1 MAKLYFSYAAM
12 NAGKSTILLQASYN
26 YQERGMRTLL
36 FTSSLYARTEN
47 GWITSRIG
55 VHASAE
61 LYGEDDDLFARIAK
75 EHKRGAISCVFVD
88 EAQFLTPEQVWQLAR
103 VADRLG
109 VPVMCFGLR
118 TDFQGKL
125 FPGSAELLAIA
136 DSLREVRTICHC
148 GSKAT
153 MVVRQGQDGDVLR
166 EGDQI
171 RIEKSA
177 YVSLCRRHWEDAM
190 GRVAAEPAKKGKKAK
205 ARAKKAKELEEMKG
219 QPAKSRPL
227 KPKPVRSAAAKGA
240 SAKVLLRAVAAA
252 AKRPEK
258 KRK

>member
-36 FTSSLYARTEN
+36 FTSSLYAKTEN

-61 LYGEDDDLFARIAK
+61 LYDEADDLYARIAR

-88 EAQFLTPEQVWQLAR
+88 EAQFLTPDQVWQLAR

-109 VPVMCFGLR
+109 VPVLCFGLR
-118 TDFQGKL
+118 TDFRGKL

-148 GSKAT
+148 GNKAT
-153 MVVRQGQDGDVLR
+153 MVVRQGQDGGVLQ

-171 RIEKSA
+171 GIEKSA

-190 GRVAAEPAKKGKKAK
+190 GRTAVEPEKKGKKAK
-205 ARAKKAKELEEMKG
+205 ARARKAEARKAKPAKKAKAAAGKG
-219 QPAKSRPL
+219 QL
-227 KPKPVRSAAAKGA
+227 KI
-240 SAKVLLRAVAAA
+240 AAA
-252 AKRPEK
+252 ATKRPEK
-258 KRK
+258 KRKA